1 MAETAG
7 MYLFDTDTI
16 TNIFKKK
23 PSAKLLRKLQAID
36 PPDQHI
42 STITISE
49 IVYGAYKSP
58 RPDYH
63 MDNLQNVLLPAVN
76 IVGFDSR
83 AAYIC
88 GRLRAQLEKK
98 GTSVSFADLQI
109 GAIAMAN
116 ELTLISGNIKHF
128 KRLPGLSVENW
139 LK

>member
-1 MAETAG
+1 

-23 PSAKLLRKLQAID
+23 PSAKLLRKLQAVD
-36 PPDQHI
+36 PADQYI

-49 IVYGAYKSP
+49 IVYGAYKSH

-63 MDNLQNVLLPAVN
+63 MDNLQKVLLPAVN

-88 GRLRAQLEKK
+88 GRLRAQLEQK
-98 GTSVSFADLQI
+98 GKPISFADLQI
-109 GAIAMAN
+109 SAIAMAN
-116 ELTLISGNIKHF
+116 ELTFISGNIKHF
-128 KRLPGLSVENW
+128 KRIPGLSVENW
-139 LK
+139 LN

>member
-1 MAETAG
+1 

-23 PSAKLLRKLQAID
+23 PSSKLLRKLQAID
-36 PPDQHI
+36 PSDQHI

-63 MDNLQNVLLPAVN
+63 MDNLQKVLLPAVN

-83 AAYIC
+83 AAYFC
-88 GRLRAQLEKK
+88 GRLRAQLEQK

-116 ELTLISGNIKHF
+116 ELILISGIIKHF
-128 KRLPGLSVENW
+128 KRIPGLSVENW